1 MARRLQLLAKL
12 SSHIRTNFVAYIALF
27 VAMGGTAMAAKPLI
41 TGEDIQDG
49 SLTGADVSDSS
60 TLKGVD
66 IDESDLGK
74 VGDADTLDGSN
85 STAFLGANAK
95 AADSDKLDGS
105 DSSAFLGAN
114 AKAADSDKLDG
125 LDSTALKSDGCPA
138 GYVWDGA
145 ICWENID
152 QSGLTLA
159 GAANRCRAAGGRL
172 PLLSEVEAMAKAGI
186 VLGNGG
192 VALDWTAN
200 AAGDDISIYINSVSD
215 PENMDGVRPNSTAS
229 FGRCV
234 HAPVNA
240 LGSP

>member
-1 MARRLQLLAKL
+1 MRVLAKL
-12 SSHIRTNFVAYIALF
+12 PSHIRHNLVAYIALF
-27 VAMGGTAMAAKPLI
+27 VAMGGTAMAAKPLL
-41 TGEDIQDG
+41 TGADIQDG
-49 SLTGADVSDSS
+49 SLTGADVSDES

-74 VGDADTLDGSN
+74 VGDADTLDGKN
-85 STAFLGANAK
+85 STDFLGATAK

-125 LDSTALKSDGCPA
+125 YNSTDFKSDQCPS

-145 ICWENID
+145 ICWEDID
-152 QSGLTLA
+152 QSGSTLA

-172 PLLSEVEAMAKAGI
+172 PLLSEFEALAKAGI
-186 VLGNGG
+186 ILGNGG
-192 VALDWTAN
+192 VQLDWTAN
-200 AAGDDISIYINSVSD
+200 TAGDDNSIYINSTAD
-215 PENMDGVRPNSTAS
+215 PENMDGVRPNSTSS

>member
-1 MARRLQLLAKL
+1 MSRRPQLLARL

-27 VAMGGTAMAAKPLI
+27 VAMGGTAMAAKPLL
-41 TGEDIQDG
+41 TGADIQDG

-66 IDESDLGK
+66 IDESDLAQ
-74 VGDADTLDGSN
+74 VADADKLDGSD
-85 STAFLGANAK
+85 SSAFLGANAK
-95 AADSDKLDGS
+95 AADADKLDGS

-125 LDSTALKSDGCPA
+125 LDSTALKSDDCPA

-159 GAANRCRAAGGRL
+159 SAANRCRAAGGRL
-172 PLLSEVEAMAKAGI
+172 PLLSEFAALTKAGI

-200 AAGDDISIYINSVSD
+200 TAGDDNSIYIND
-215 PENMDGVRPNSTAS
+215 ATNAENMDGVRANSTAS